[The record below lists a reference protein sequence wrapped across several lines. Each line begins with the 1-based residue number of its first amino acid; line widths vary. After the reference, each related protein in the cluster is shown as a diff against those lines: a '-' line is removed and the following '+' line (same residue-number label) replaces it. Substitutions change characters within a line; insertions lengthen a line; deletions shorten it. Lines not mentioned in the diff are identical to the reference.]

1 MFPFLT
7 WGPLRAPVALAS
19 TELGKWGDD
28 IGAPGHG
35 PARPLGG
42 LPPALLLLRR
52 DQQGLGLVVSSEK
65 FNSRKEAEP
74 VRWMV
79 HASQWK
85 NSLQAGARQCGGGV
99 GRAARGRRGS
109 GGDCGSSPA
118 F

>member
-7 WGPLRAPVALAS
+7 WGQLRALVALAS
-19 TELGKWGDD
+19 TELGKWGED

-35 PARPLGG
+35 PARALGG

-74 VRWMV
+74 VSWMV
-79 HASQWK
+79 RASQWK
-85 NSLQAGARQCGGGV
+85 NRLRAGARRGGGV
-99 GRAARGRRGS
+99 GEAVPGRRGS
-109 GGDCGSSPA
+109 GGDCGGGSPA